1 MRIAQVMLAKGF
13 GGAERSFVDL
23 TNELAARGHEVLAI
37 GDGRGVALAAL
48 DDAPTLTR
56 FALRCHGT
64 WDRLAE
70 HAMRREMGRFEPL
83 VVHAHLARAAHLA
96 GRAAHALG
104 RPTLAKTHNLVNLKY
119 YQHIDCLVPTTRA
132 QESYL
137 LERGIAAEAV
147 ARIPNFS
154 RVPAVDHVPAA
165 SGPPWRIVAL
175 GRFVAKKGFDTL
187 LEALALLR
195 ADGVAATLEIG
206 GDGPERAR
214 LERAIVDHG
223 LDTVVTLRGWI
234 DDARNFLDAAALFVL
249 PSRDEPFGIVLLE
262 AMARGVPIVATRT
275 QGPLEILGD
284 EAATLVDA
292 DNARALAAAMR
303 TSLAGAGREHAGR
316 ALARYRSDYAADV
329 IVARYLALYERLCRQ
344 AGEPR
349 SR

>member
-1 MRIAQVMLAKGF
+1 MRIVQVMLAKGF

-23 TNELAARGHEVLAI
+23 TNELAARGIDVLAI
-37 GDGRGVALAAL
+37 GDARGVALEAL

-70 HAMRREMGRFEPL
+70 HAMRREMSRFEPL

-132 QESYL
+132 QERYL
-137 LERGIAAEAV
+137 VERGIAPADIE
-147 ARIPNFS
+147 RIANFS
-154 RVPAVDHVPAA
+154 RVPAVDRVPHA
-165 SGPPWRIVAL
+165 SGPPFRIVAL

-187 LEALALLR
+187 LEAFALLR
-195 ADGVAATLEIG
+195 ANGLAATLEIG
-206 GDGPERAR
+206 GDGAERTR
-214 LERAIVDHG
+214 LERDIARHG
-223 LDTVVTLRGWI
+223 LEAAVTLRGWV
-234 DDARNFLDAAALFVL
+234 DDARAFLDGAALFVL

-284 EAATLVDA
+284 DAATLVDA
-292 DNARALAAAMR
+292 DDAAALAAAMR
-303 TSLAGAGREHAGR
+303 TSLDGAGREHAAR
-316 ALARYRSDYAADV
+316 ALARYRDEYAAA
-329 IVARYLALYERLCRQ
+329 IVVDRYLALYERLGPQ
-344 AGEPR
+344 AGATHTP
-349 SR
+349 

>member
-23 TNELAARGHEVLAI
+23 TNALAAQGHEVLAI
-37 GDGRGVALAAL
+37 GDARGVALAAL
-48 DDAPTLTR
+48 DDAPALTR
-56 FALRCHGT
+56 FALRCYGT

-70 HAMRREMGRFEPL
+70 HAMRREMSRFDPL

-119 YQHIDCLVPTTRA
+119 YQHIDCLVPTTLA
-132 QESYL
+132 QERYL
-137 LERGIAAEAV
+137 LAHGTAAQAIE
-147 ARIPNFS
+147 RIPNFS
-154 RVPAVDHVPAA
+154 RVAAVEQVPPAG
-165 SGPPWRIVAL
+165 GPPWRIVAL

-187 LEALALLR
+187 LEAFARLR
-195 ADGVAATLEIG
+195 AAGVEATLEIG

-214 LERAIVDHG
+214 LERDIARHG
-223 LDTVVTLRGWI
+223 LAAAVRLRGWI
-234 DDARNFLDAAALFVL
+234 DDVPTFLDGASLFVL

-284 EAATLVDA
+284 AAASLVDA
-292 DNARALAAAMR
+292 DDAPALAAAMR
-303 TSLAGAGREHAGR
+303 ASLAGTGRGHAER
-316 ALARYRSDYAADV
+316 ALARYRDDYSAAV
-329 IVARYLALYERLCRQ
+329 VVARYAALYERLRR
-344 AGEPR
+344 AALTPA
-349 SR
+349 SS